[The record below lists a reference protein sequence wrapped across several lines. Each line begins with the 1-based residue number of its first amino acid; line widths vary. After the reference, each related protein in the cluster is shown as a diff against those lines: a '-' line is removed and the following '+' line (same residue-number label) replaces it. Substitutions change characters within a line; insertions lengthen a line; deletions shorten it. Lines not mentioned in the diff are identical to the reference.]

1 MIAHTHGQL
10 YGYEFQIYR
19 DLGPQFEMAFV
30 RTETATGESSL
41 PEFLP
46 INEYRRQRH
55 APRHRWWQILSS
67 HKPGG
72 TIA

>member
-1 MIAHTHGQL
+1 MLPDFLVLDVI
-10 YGYEFQIYR
+10 
-19 DLGPQFEMAFV
+19 
-30 RTETATGESSL
+30 ESSL

-55 APRHRWWQILSS
+55 APRHRWWQMLSS
-67 HKPGG
+67 HKLGG